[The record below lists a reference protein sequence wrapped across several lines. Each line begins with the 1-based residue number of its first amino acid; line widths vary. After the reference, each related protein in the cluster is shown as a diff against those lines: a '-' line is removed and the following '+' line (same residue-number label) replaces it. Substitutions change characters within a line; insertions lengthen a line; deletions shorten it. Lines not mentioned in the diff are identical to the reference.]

1 MTSALARRLLAAL
14 VLLPLSGCGGDATDD
29 YCAAVE
35 EHQAELTEIVAAG
48 GPTALLRALEQFR
61 DLQDRAPSDIAD
73 EWQQVVGR
81 LSDLDDEL
89 VAAGIAPE
97 TYDRDAPPE
106 GLDAGE
112 RARIEAAAKALVSP
126 ETAGALEGLQQQ
138 ARDVCQTPLT
148 R

>member
-1 MTSALARRLLAAL
+1 MTAPARRLLA
-14 VLLPLSGCGGDATDD
+14 VLAVLPLTACGGDPADD

-35 EHQAELTEIVAAG
+35 EHQAELTEIVADG
-48 GPTALLRALEQFR
+48 GPTALLRALDEFR

-81 LSDLDDEL
+81 LGDLDEEL
-89 VAAGIAPE
+89 VAAGVDPA
-97 TYDRDAPPE
+97 TYDREAPPA

-112 RARIEAAAKALVSP
+112 RARIEAAATALVSA

-138 ARDVCQTPLT
+138 ARDVCKTPLT